1 MINIILH
8 YSMNMILIKKIYEVI
23 DEKIFYNFTYFFIT
37 IGCSNSSS
45 NSNTT
50 PIKTTVLMY
59 IEGTSFE
66 TPEESKTFFEEPVKL
81 GIKTDSLGYGPV
93 NYMIKGMIENLNP
106 ENTNIVIQTYSSTPN
121 MAWTDEQITSAGAD
135 PSKFY
140 IKDWYDVSRWHI
152 TKNGIELL
160 ESIGTVCLGATSQN
174 CIDPSGDNVMSDF
187 LTYGVQ
193 KYPADR
199 YIVIFSGHGR
209 GTIDG
214 FGEYSIYAE
223 KVNRVFQTTKDNTN
237 VEFDIIGF
245 ASCLMGTAEWMHYLS
260 DFGKYYVASEETEPD
275 FPWLLGDITKG
286 IAQNQTTEQLLE
298 TITSSYYL
306 YSARN
311 GDIATNIS
319 AVDLKQVKKL
329 GTAID
334 QLSNKIAADYQTNP
348 VKTFNNFYVAL
359 SRSDSYADGELGLYD
374 LQAVINSLNETTWY
388 GLDYS
393 SYNQKITDI
402 ISDSVKVNKS
412 SPLLSESYGISFY
425 APNYGQAYAHGQYPL
440 SKYVQLYKTLVP
452 DFSPE
457 YVKMLEIITP
467 YAETETTRKADNFR
481 KDGTNVS
488 IEYTSNFAPSYNSTL
503 ELIRTYAGGITRI
516 GTVAG
521 DYTITTADT
530 ANSDEIKYTIKV
542 DTGFENINDANLF
555 AVAPYG
561 KEEYNPIRVQIKNSI
576 DSAKPAYSTVT
587 TQFKLTRDNND
598 YELIAHFL
606 YGKDDETGEFQIINP
621 TFELQTDMP
630 SELQETFTFQKGD
643 IVTIPDYSSE
653 VTAKAANNLPTYQ
666 ITCES
671 ANCLQFDIVPLRA
684 AETPEFRF
692 VIPNIKNETYITPKQ
707 TIN

>member
-1 MINIILH
+1 MKKYLLILFA
-8 YSMNMILIKKIYEVI
+8 L
-23 DEKIFYNFTYFFIT
+23 FIAA
-37 IGCSNSSS
+37 GCSNNDSSDS
-45 NSNTT
+45 NPAT

-59 IEGTSFE
+59 IEGTTFE
-66 TPEESKTFFEEPVKL
+66 HPDNTTRFFKDAHDE
-81 GIKTDSLGYGPV
+81 GIKQDALGYGPA
-93 NYMIKGMIENLNP
+93 NYMIKEMIKNLNP
-106 ENTNIVIQTYSSTPN
+106 ENTNIVIQTGSTDGY
-121 MAWTDEQITSAGAD
+121 MRWTDEEISAKGANPD
-135 PSKFY
+135 NFY
-140 IKDWYDVSRWHI
+140 IKDWYEANRWQI
-152 TKNGIELL
+152 TDKGLKLL
-160 ESIGTVCLGATSQN
+160 ETKGDVCRDGNNTNCVNIASGETIGE
-174 CIDPSGDNVMSDF
+174 F

-193 KYPADR
+193 NYPADR
-199 YIVIFSGHGR
+199 YIVIFFSHGGGSILGFGA
-209 GTIDG
+209 GTIVSEMQKA
-214 FGEYSIYAE
+214 FSIA
-223 KVNRVFQTTKDNTN
+223 KTATN
-237 VEFDIIGF
+237 KEFDIIGF
-245 ASCLMGTAEWMHYLS
+245 AACLMGNAEWMHGLS
-260 DFGKYYVASEETEPD
+260 DYGKYYVASEETEIE
-275 FPWLLGDITKG
+275 FPWLLGDITKD
-286 IAQNQTTEQLLE
+286 IAQNKTTEQLLE
-298 TITSSYYL
+298 TITSTYYQ

-311 GDIATNIS
+311 GIKPTNIS
-319 AVDLKQVKKL
+319 AIDLKQVK
-329 GTAID
+329 A
-334 QLSNKIAADYQTNP
+334 LSGALDELSKKIAADYQANP

-359 SRSDSYADGELGLYD
+359 SRSDSYANGKLGLYD

-402 ISDSVKVNKS
+402 ISDSVIINKS

-425 APNYGQAYAHGQYPL
+425 APNYGQAYDPVQHPL
-440 SKYVQLYKTLVP
+440 SKYVLLYKTLVP

-457 YVKMLEIITP
+457 YVNMLEKITQ
-467 YAETETTRKADNFR
+467 YADNNQTIKKVENFR
-481 KDGTNVS
+481 KEGTNVS
-488 IEYTSNFAPSYNSTL
+488 IDYTSNFAPSYNSTL

-530 ANSDEIKYTIKV
+530 ANSDEITYTIKV

-576 DSAKPAYSTVT
+576 DSAKPAYSTGT

-606 YGKDDETGEFQIINP
+606 YGKDDETGEFQIVNP
-621 TFELQTDMP
+621 TFELQTDTP
-630 SELQETFTFQKGD
+630 SELQKTFTFQKGD

-671 ANCLQFDIVPLRA
+671 ENCLQFDIVPLRA
-684 AETPEFRF
+684 EETPQFRF
-692 VIPNIKNETYITPKQ
+692 VIPNIKNETYITQQQ

>member
-1 MINIILH
+1 MKKYFIIL
-8 YSMNMILIKKIYEVI
+8 LI
-23 DEKIFYNFTYFFIT
+23 FFIT

-152 TKNGIELL
+152 TENGIELL

-319 AVDLKQVKKL
+319 AVDLKQVKQL
-329 GTAID
+329 SNAFG
-334 QLSNKIAADYQTNP
+334 QLSNKISQDFDINP
-348 VKTFNNFYVAL
+348 SKAFNNFYVAL
-359 SRSDSYADGELGLYD
+359 SRSDAFGGDKYGLYD
-374 LQAVINSLNETTWY
+374 LQGVINSLNDTAWY

-393 SYNQKITDI
+393 IYNQNITDI
-402 ISDSVKVNKS
+402 INNSVVINKT
-412 SPLLSESYGISFY
+412 SPFLSESYGISFFAPHYNLY
-425 APNYGQAYAHGQYPL
+425 AYGDSMTQPDIEIMFLKYKNYITDY
-440 SKYVQLYKTLVP
+440 SKEYIDMLNKLVLHAR
-452 DFSPE
+452 D
-457 YVKMLEIITP
+457 T
-467 YAETETTRKADNFR
+467 TTTRSVSAINRHGSK
-481 KDGTNVS
+481 VS
-488 IEYTSNFAPSYNSTL
+488 IDYTSNFAPSYNSTL
-503 ELIRTYAGGITRI
+503 ELIRNYSDGSVRI

-521 DYTITTADT
+521 DYTIAAIPAD
-530 ANSDEIKYTIKV
+530 NPDEYKYTITI

-555 AVAPYG
+555 AITPYG
-561 KEEYNPIRVQIKNSI
+561 
-576 DSAKPAYSTVT
+576 
-587 TQFKLTRDNND
+587 
-598 YELIAHFL
+598 
-606 YGKDDETGEFQIINP
+606 
-621 TFELQTDMP
+621 
-630 SELQETFTFQKGD
+630 
-643 IVTIPDYSSE
+643 
-653 VTAKAANNLPTYQ
+653 
-666 ITCES
+666 S
-671 ANCLQFDIVPLRA
+671 ANYSP
-684 AETPEFRF
+684 
-692 VIPNIKNETYITPKQ
+692 IKVSLKNL
-707 TIN
+707 

>member
-1 MINIILH
+1 
-8 YSMNMILIKKIYEVI
+8 
-23 DEKIFYNFTYFFIT
+23 
-37 IGCSNSSS
+37 
-45 NSNTT
+45 
-50 PIKTTVLMY
+50 
-59 IEGTSFE
+59 
-66 TPEESKTFFEEPVKL
+66 
-81 GIKTDSLGYGPV
+81 
-93 NYMIKGMIENLNP
+93 MIKGMIENLNE
-106 ENTNIVIQTYSSTPN
+106 ENTNIVIQTGSTDAY
-121 MAWTDEQITSAGAD
+121 MQWTDEDISAAGAD

-140 IKDWYDVSRWHI
+140 IKDWYQAARWQV
-152 TKNGIELL
+152 KNTGL
-160 ESIGTVCLGATSQN
+160 EKVGNVGSVCVNQN
-174 CIDPSGDNVMSDF
+174 NTACVDIASGDTIGDF

-193 KYPADR
+193 NYPADR
-199 YIVIFSGHGR
+199 YIVIFFSHGG
-209 GTIDG
+209 GTITG
-214 FGEYSIYAE
+214 FGAG
-223 KVNRVFQTTKDNTN
+223 TTISEMQKAFSNTKAATN
-237 VEFDIIGF
+237 KEFYIIGF
-245 ASCLMGTAEWMHYLS
+245 AACLMGTAEWMHYLA
-260 DFGKYYVASEETEPD
+260 DYGKYYVASEETEVE
-275 FPWLLGDITKG
+275 FPWLLGDITSG
-286 IAQNQTTEQLLE
+286 IAQNQTTEQLLD
-298 TITSSYYL
+298 TITSTYFQISG
-306 YSARN
+306 RN
-311 GDIATNIS
+311 GVIPTNIS

-334 QLSNKIAADYQTNP
+334 QLSNKIAADYQANP

-425 APNYGQAYAHGQYPL
+425 APNYGQAYAPGQYPL
-440 SKYVQLYKTLVP
+440 SKYVLLYKTLVP

-467 YAETETTRKADNFR
+467 YAETETTRTADNFR

-488 IEYTSNFAPSYNSTL
+488 IDYTSNFAPSYNSTL

-516 GTVAG
+516 GTIAG

-530 ANSDEIKYTIKV
+530 ANSDEITYTIKV

-576 DSAKPAYSTVT
+576 DSAKPAYSTGT
-587 TQFKLTRDNND
+587 TKFKLTRDNND
-598 YELIAHFL
+598 SELIAHFL
-606 YGKDDETGEFQIINP
+606 YGKDDETGEFQIVNP
-621 TFELQTDMP
+621 TFELKTDTP
-630 SELQETFTFQKGD
+630 SELQKTFTFQKGD